1 MKGNIL
7 NKIWYFG
14 MGKDFLENGGASG
27 ASGAI
32 EEYR

>member
-1 MKGNIL
+1 MKEYIL
-7 NKIWYFG
+7 NKIWYIG
-14 MGKDFLENGGASG
+14 MGKDFLENGGACG